1 MYDTLME
8 TSTLV
13 LTALAALNED
23 LLNDDAFAGYS
34 GEHDEVQRLLTEL
47 YDLVYAHGDPLPTA
61 ALLVDAWYEQFYA
74 DQEAA

>member
-1 MYDTLME
+1 ME

-13 LTALAALNED
+13 LTALATLNGE

-47 YDLVYAHGDPLPTA
+47 YDLIYAHGDPLPTVT
-61 ALLVDAWYEQFYA
+61 LLVEAWYDQFYSEHP
-74 DQEAA
+74 DLLCDG